1 MKSSKFNV
9 AALNLVPVATG
20 VKASND
26 VLPTLTVQ
34 GIPNKF
40 QLNRL
45 ATVAMG
51 LKTGDRVRIF
61 NNKNAENINEKFF
74 IAKVAE
80 DDATGAKVN
89 RSNSTTKQ
97 TEGIDMAFNYSG
109 VWSVCLQGDP
119 TAAELG
125 FEALEAKGLVI
136 IGKTSGGQVRQR
148 ATVDVKF
155 VVEEVGAMVID
166 GVTLEMFA
174 LTGYIATAKSEEDV
188 KAALDAKTAN
198 DAAGND
204 YDELEMD
211 EEIEA

>member
-9 AALNLVPVATG
+9 AALNLVAVATG

-26 VLPTLTVQ
+26 VAPTLTVQ
-34 GIPNKF
+34 GLPNKF

-80 DDATGAKVN
+80 NDATGAKVN

-119 TAAELG
+119 SAAELG

-136 IGKTSGGQVRQR
+136 SGKTSGGQARHR
-148 ATVDVKF
+148 ATLDIKF
-155 VVEEVGAMVID
+155 LVEEVGAMDID

-174 LTGYIATAKSEEDV
+174 LTGYTASAKTEEDV
-188 KAALDAKTAN
+188 KAAVNAPESDE
-198 DAAGND
+198 
-204 YDELEMD
+204 DELDLD
-211 EEIEA
+211 EEVEA

>member
-1 MKSSKFNV
+1 MKSSKFDV
-9 AALNLVPVATG
+9 SKINLVAVATG
-20 VKASND
+20 VKGSND
-26 VLPTLTVQ
+26 VVPTLVLQ

-45 ATVAMG
+45 ATTAMG

-61 NNKNAENINEKFF
+61 NNKNAENISEKYF
-74 IAKVAE
+74 IAKVGE
-80 DDATGAKVN
+80 NDATGAKVN

-119 TAAELG
+119 NAAELG

-136 IGKTSGGQVRQR
+136 SGKTSGGQGRHR

-155 VVEEVGAMVID
+155 TVEEVGPMDIEGTEVN
-166 GVTLEMFA
+166 MFA
-174 LTGYIATAKSEEDV
+174 LTSY
-188 KAALDAKTAN
+188 KAVAKTDDEVAAAVAPEN
-198 DAAGND
+198 D
-204 YDELEMD
+204 D
-211 EEIEA
+211 EEEIDLDEETEEVDE